1 MRGPMIGV
9 CDEEETRKNP
19 ILCEIQLR
27 KVVDGLRVWMS
38 PLSFRELSLAQ
49 PASLWLKLWSK
60 SFKQLPLMVGE

>member
-27 KVVDGLRVWMS
+27 KVVDGLRV
-38 PLSFRELSLAQ
+38 
-49 PASLWLKLWSK
+49 
-60 SFKQLPLMVGE
+60 